1 MKTSYV
7 IPAAVGI
14 GAVSVLF
21 ARSHPGW
28 MVPIA
33 MGLGSFY
40 LWTRK
45 GSPSS
50 APAGQWSYA
59 GELGLIAGAAY
70 GVLNNVV
77 STVSQQ
83 TAGAALGSAVSW
95 PGHPGHRYDWQ
106 QQGGG
111 EKPVASDPW
120 VHNRYY
126 HSPHHHPYVRKGFSG
141 GRPLP

>member
-40 LWTRK
+40 LWTRH
-45 GSPSS
+45 GSASS

-59 GELGLIAGAAY
+59 GELGLLAGAAY
-70 GVLNNVV
+70 GALNNVV
-77 STVSQQ
+77 GAVSQS
-83 TAGAALGSAVSW
+83 TSGALGSAVTW
-95 PGHPGHRYDWQ
+95 PGHPGAHYDWQ
-106 QQGGG
+106 QSGGG
-111 EKPVASDPW
+111 EKSVSSEPELQAQ
-120 VHNRYY
+120 YY
-126 HSPHHHPYVRKGFSG
+126 QHTHAHRRQGFSG
-141 GRPLP
+141 GRSLP